1 MLSCTDPDRLTGRAG
16 LPGGMF
22 EGVFDRGIMAIFSS
36 SARLAGFRGD
46 EMTGRALFQSR
57 FRYAA
62 LCSSTCSRVRRFF
75 MKYAADPAM
84 AKAARIPKTMRTM
97 LVVPMP
103 FLAGGGRS
111 VVVGEVETPGVVA
124 DDEVEVGFG
133 VTESVEGEVL
143 AVGLGV
149 EEMGV
154 ADGLWNT
161 VEVLLLVVV
170 TKLDKG

>member
-1 MLSCTDPDRLTGRAG
+1 MDPVTFLIPETGVILILSCTDPDKLAGRAG

-22 EGVFDRGIMAIFSS
+22 EGVFDRGIMAMLSS

-62 LCSSTCSRVRRFF
+62 LRSSTCSRLRRFF

-103 FLAGGGRS
+103 FLIEGGAS

-124 DDEVEVGFG
+124 VDELEVGFG
-133 VTESVEGEVL
+133 VAEFVKGEVL
-143 AVGLGV
+143 AAGLVVEVVDVG
-149 EEMGV
+149 
-154 ADGLWNT
+154 DGL
-161 VEVLLLVVV
+161 
-170 TKLDKG
+170 